1 MVKIAPRMI
10 VRNRAVFAFLR
21 LFLIISW
28 WDQVT
33 VTPEERRRM
42 VFSKGILIG
51 LKEVITVG
59 GQFCPS
65 SMVGE
70 ILLWKKAQKKETK
83 NRISEVINR
92 IIPVLRPFMTCLGC
106 SPCSEASRWTSRHQ
120 VYLMMMVRISATK
133 GRDFV
138 VLFIKIRAE
147 DTKARAPFE
156 ARMGQGL
163 MVTKWKGLN
172 FCVIILLL

>member
-70 ILLWKKAQKKETK
+70 ILLWKKAQKKKKRKIEF
-83 NRISEVINR
+83 
-92 IIPVLRPFMTCLGC
+92 LR
-106 SPCSEASRWTSRHQ
+106 
-120 VYLMMMVRISATK
+120 
-133 GRDFV
+133 
-138 VLFIKIRAE
+138 
-147 DTKARAPFE
+147 
-156 ARMGQGL
+156 
-163 MVTKWKGLN
+163 
-172 FCVIILLL
+172 